1 MKKKPIGLIQL
12 LSDFFSI
19 YLPTV
24 RGVSHNT
31 ITSYQYAFQLL
42 FDFIADAEGLPP
54 EKVTFE
60 NLTGGTV
67 TKFLNWLEASRG
79 CSAKTRNQRRAA
91 IVSFAK
97 YAVKSAFNES
107 ITFSSEIIDIPE
119 KKVPK
124 DCSIKYFSKEEVAIL
139 LRLPDVKRKIGQRD
153 AVLLSVLYSSGA
165 RAQELCDLTVN
176 DISFGKQTVL
186 RLFGKGCKGRSVTI
200 PDNCAYLLKR
210 YLESRKLAITGR
222 ESRSKHVFSSQT
234 HEKMTV
240 SCVEEIVKKYVEQ
253 AQKEHSEL
261 YRSPNY
267 SPHSLRH
274 SIAVHMLECG
284 NSLPVIQAFLGHESI
299 SSTIIYASV
308 TPELANKYLRDR
320 DIRSEELID
329 DPVGKKISVRL
340 PFLGGVKKHW

>member
-1 MKKKPIGLIQL
+1 MKKKPAGLIQL

-24 RGVSHNT
+24 RGVSPNT

-42 FDFIADAEGLPP
+42 FEFMSEAEGLPP
-54 EKVTFE
+54 EKVTFG
-60 NLTGGTV
+60 NLAGGTV
-67 TKFLNWLEASRG
+67 TRFLNWLETSRG
-79 CSAKTRNQRRAA
+79 CSVRTRNQRRAA

-97 YAVKSAFNES
+97 YAMKKAFNES
-107 ITFSSEIIDIPE
+107 ITFSSETIDIP
-119 KKVPK
+119 KKRTPK
-124 DCSIKYFSKEEVAIL
+124 YNTIKYFSKEEVGIL
-139 LRLPDVKRKIGQRD
+139 LKLPDVRKKIGQRD
-153 AVLLSVLYSSGA
+153 VVLLSVLYSSGA

-176 DISFGKQTVL
+176 DISFGKKTVL

-200 PDNCAYLLKR
+200 PDNCAHLLKR
-210 YLESRKLAITGR
+210 YLESRNLVVTEK
-222 ESRSKHVFSSQT
+222 ESRSRHVFSSQT
-234 HEKMTV
+234 HEKTTI

-253 AQKEHSEL
+253 AKKDHPEQ
-261 YRSPNY
+261 YRSSSY
-267 SPHSLRH
+267 SPHSFRH

-320 DIRSEELID
+320 DILSEELINE
-329 DPVGKKISVRL
+329 PMEKKMNVRL
-340 PFLGGVKKHW
+340 PFLGGVQKHW

>member
-1 MKKKPIGLIQL
+1 MKKKSIGLFQL

-42 FDFIADAEGLPP
+42 FEFMAEVENLPP

-60 NLTGGTV
+60 KLTGGTV
-67 TKFLNWLEASRG
+67 TQFLNWLEASRG
-79 CSAKTRNQRRAA
+79 CGSKTRNQRRAA

-97 YAVKSAFNES
+97 YAAKKAFNES
-107 ITFSSEIIDIPE
+107 ILFSSEVIDIP
-119 KKVPK
+119 KKKTPK
-124 DCSIKYFSKEEVAIL
+124 NNIIKYFSKEEVAMLIK
-139 LRLPDVKRKIGQRD
+139 LPNTKRKIGQRD
-153 AVLLSVLYSSGA
+153 VVLLSVLYSSGA

-176 DISFGKQTVL
+176 DISFGKQTVI
-186 RLFGKGCKGRSVTI
+186 RLFGKGCKGRSVII
-200 PDNCAYLLKR
+200 PYNCAHLLNK
-210 YLESRKLAITGR
+210 YLESRMLFVTDK
-222 ESRSKHVFSSQT
+222 ESRSRHVFSSQT

-240 SCVEEIVKKYVEQ
+240 SCVEEIVKKYVDQ
-253 AQKEHSEL
+253 AKKEHPEQ
-261 YRSPNY
+261 YRSQNY
-267 SPHSLRH
+267 SPHSFRH

-284 NSLPVIQAFLGHESI
+284 NSLPVIQSFLGHESI

-320 DIRSEELID
+320 DIETEVLNNEFAE
-329 DPVGKKISVRL
+329 KNISVRL
-340 PFLGGVKKHW
+340 PFLGGIKKHW

>member
-1 MKKKPIGLIQL
+1 MCYREKTRAPFITYDFSQRIG
-12 LSDFFSI
+12 
-19 YLPTV
+19 
-24 RGVSHNT
+24 
-31 ITSYQYAFQLL
+31 
-42 FDFIADAEGLPP
+42 
-54 EKVTFE
+54 
-60 NLTGGTV
+60 
-67 TKFLNWLEASRG
+67 
-79 CSAKTRNQRRAA
+79 SAKTRNQRRAA

-124 DCSIKYFSKEEVAIL
+124 DCIIKYFSKEEVAIL

-186 RLFGKGCKGRSVTI
+186 RLFGKGRKVRSITI

-210 YLESRKLAITGR
+210 YLESRKLAITAR

-253 AQKEHSEL
+253 AQKEHPEQ

-274 SIAVHMLECG
+274 PIAVHMLECG

-329 DPVGKKISVRL
+329 DHVEKKISVRL

>member
-1 MKKKPIGLIQL
+1 MKKKPVGLIQL
-12 LSDFFSI
+12 LCDFFSI

-42 FDFIADAEGLPP
+42 FEFIFETVGLPP

-67 TKFLNWLEASRG
+67 VRFLNWLETSRG

-97 YAVKSAFNES
+97 YAIKKAFNES
-107 ITFSSEIIDIPE
+107 IAFSSQVIEIP
-119 KKVPK
+119 KKKTPK
-124 DCSIKYFSKEEVAIL
+124 DNTIKYFSKEEVSTL
-139 LRLPDVKRKIGQRD
+139 LKLPDTRRKIGQRD

-186 RLFGKGCKGRSVTI
+186 RLFGKGCKGRSVSI
-200 PDNCAYLLKR
+200 PDNCARLLMK
-210 YLESRKLAITGR
+210 YLESRKLVITEK
-222 ESRSKHVFSSQT
+222 ESRSRHIFSSQT

-240 SCVEEIVKKYVEQ
+240 SCVEEIVKKYVKQAKKKHPEQ
-253 AQKEHSEL
+253 

-267 SPHSLRH
+267 SPHSFRH

-320 DIRSEELID
+320 DIRSEGLTD
-329 DPVGKKISVRL
+329 DSMKKKISVRL
-340 PFLGGVKKHW
+340 PFLGGAKKHW

>member
-1 MKKKPIGLIQL
+1 MKKKPVGLIRL

-42 FDFIADAEGLPP
+42 FEFMSEAGGLPP

-67 TKFLNWLEASRG
+67 IRFLNWLETSRV
-79 CSAKTRNQRRAA
+79 CSVKTRNQRRAA

-97 YAVKSAFNES
+97 YAVKKAFNES
-107 ITFSSEIIDIPE
+107 IAFSSEIIDIP
-119 KKVPK
+119 KKKTPK
-124 DCSIKYFSKEEVAIL
+124 GNIIKYFSKEEVAIL
-139 LRLPDVKRKIGQRD
+139 LKLPDARRKIGQRD

-200 PDNCAYLLKR
+200 PDNCAHLLKR
-210 YLESRKLAITGR
+210 YIESRKLVVTEK
-222 ESRSKHVFSSQT
+222 ESRSRHVFSSQT

-253 AQKEHSEL
+253 AKKEHPEQ

-267 SPHSLRH
+267 SPHSFRH

-320 DIRSEELID
+320 DIRSEGIID
-329 DPVGKKISVRL
+329 ESVGKKISILL